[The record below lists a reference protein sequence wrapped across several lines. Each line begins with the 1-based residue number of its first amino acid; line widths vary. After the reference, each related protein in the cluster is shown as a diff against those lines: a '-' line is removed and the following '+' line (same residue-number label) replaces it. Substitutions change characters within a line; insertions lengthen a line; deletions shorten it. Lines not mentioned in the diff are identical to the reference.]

1 MAMKTAQIAKAKAAP
16 FIKWAGGKGKL
27 IPQYEP
33 HFPPEFKRY
42 FEPFLGGGAIFY
54 HLADK
59 ASVLSDRN
67 PELINCYRVVQN
79 QIEDLLPLLQEYK
92 ERHGEEF
99 FLEVRA
105 NKPSD
110 RVQRAAWFIYLN
122 KTAFNGLYRENNQGV
137 FNVPSAKYKSPAIF
151 QEQVLRDASTAL
163 GQVSI
168 QIAPY
173 QWVEFET
180 LRGDFVYFDPPY
192 DGTFSDYTSHGFD
205 QSDHIRLRD
214 LVKQIAS
221 KGVMVMISNSDTEF
235 VRELYKGFEV
245 HQTWRSGTMNSK
257 GSDRGK
263 KKELIIKAGY

>member
-1 MAMKTAQIAKAKAAP
+1 MAMKTVEITKTKAAP

-33 HFPPEFKRY
+33 HLPPEFKRY

-92 ERHGEEF
+92 ERHSEEF
-99 FLEVRA
+99 FLEARA

-122 KTAFNGLYRENNQGV
+122 KTAFNGLYRENKKGV

-151 QEQVLRDASTAL
+151 QEQVLRGASAAL
-163 GQVSI
+163 GQVRI
-168 QIAPY
+168 ENAPY
-173 QWVEFET
+173 PWVEFEA

-192 DGTFSDYTSHGFD
+192 DGTFSDYTSHGFG

-214 LVKQIAS
+214 LVKQIVS

-235 VRELYKGFEV
+235 VRELYEGFEI
-245 HQTWRSGTMNSK
+245 HQTWRGGTMSPN
-257 GSDRGK
+257 GNDRGK

>member
-1 MAMKTAQIAKAKAAP
+1 MAIKAVEITKTKAAP

-33 HFPPEFKRY
+33 HFPEEFKRY

-59 ASVLSDRN
+59 ASVLSDRS
-67 PELINCYRVVQN
+67 PELINCYKVVQG
-79 QIEDLLPLLQEYK
+79 EVEKLFPLLQEYK
-92 ERHGEEF
+92 ERHSEEF

-110 RVQRAAWFIYLN
+110 RIQRAAWFIYLN
-122 KTAFNGLYRENNQGV
+122 KTAFNGLYRENGQGV
-137 FNVPSAKYKSPAIF
+137 FNVGSAKYKSPAIF

-163 GQVSI
+163 KTVRIES
-168 QIAPY
+168 APY
-173 QWVEFET
+173 QWVEFEA

-192 DGTFSDYTSHGFD
+192 EGAFASYTKHGFGR
-205 QSDHIRLRD
+205 SDHALLRD
-214 LVKQIAS
+214 LVKQLVS
-221 KGVMVMISNSDTEF
+221 KGVMVMVSNSDTEF
-235 VRELYKGFEV
+235 VRELYEGFEI
-245 HQTWRSGTMNSK
+245 HQTWRNGTMNSK